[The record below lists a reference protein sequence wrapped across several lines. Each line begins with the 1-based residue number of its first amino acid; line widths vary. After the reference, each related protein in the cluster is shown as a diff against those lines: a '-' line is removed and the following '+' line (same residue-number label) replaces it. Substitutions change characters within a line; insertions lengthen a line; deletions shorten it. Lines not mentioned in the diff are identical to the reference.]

1 MLERRD
7 VRRDRHLP
15 RVAAVKMAPE
25 LLSAIDRL
33 LETEKTAGYDPYGF
47 RPTMLERA
55 APPVHWLYRHYFRAI
70 VTGVEQVPDGPV
82 LLIANHSG
90 QLPIDG
96 AMIGCAM
103 LVDHDPPRVIRSMI
117 EHFVPTVPFVST
129 FLSRAGQV
137 VGTPDNARRL
147 LQTGNAVLVFPEGA
161 RGISKTFQQRYQ
173 LERFGTGFMRIALAA
188 RAPIVPFAFVGGE
201 ESFPVEFKLDRLGKL
216 LGAPFLPIPR
226 HIIPVPLPVMCHI
239 VYGEPMWF
247 EGTGDEA
254 DEVIGEYVRQVQER
268 VALLIEQGR
277 ELRRADMRAL
287 PPHQD
292 DMP

>member
-1 MLERRD
+1 MLERCD

-15 RVAAVKMAPE
+15 RAAALKMAPE
-25 LLSAIDRL
+25 LRLAIDRL

-173 LERFGTGFMRIALAA
+173 LERFGTGFMRLALETNT
-188 RAPIVPFAFVGGE
+188 PIVPVGVVGAE
-201 ESFPVEFKLDRLGKL
+201 EQFITVHNAKRLARLIAAPSFP
-216 LGAPFLPIPR
+216 IPLNV
-226 HIIPVPLPVMCHI
+226 IPLPVRYRI
-239 VYGEPMWF
+239 RFGAPMHF
-247 EGTGDEA
+247 EGDPDDA
-254 DEVIGEYVRQVQER
+254 DQVIGRYVHEVKVAVDALVREGLAER
-268 VALLIEQGR
+268 TSWFG
-277 ELRRADMRAL
+277 
-287 PPHQD
+287 
-292 DMP
+292 